1 MKRISLLSIF
11 LAGTAALPCSCGNG
25 SGPGHRAPDGGD
37 SQYEEQ
43 REPCAVHNPLKN
55 VFFGDLHVHTSL
67 SFDAWIWDGRS
78 TPEDAYR
85 FAKGETIP
93 LQPTGGNEGGRGE
106 IRLLRPLDFAAVV
119 DHGELLGEVEACVTP
134 DSGVYDSLTCR
145 LFRRGDFLSTIVIT
159 QQLAFPKPRRSKE
172 ICGSG
177 KVDCPLL
184 AQEVWGRLVE
194 AAEEA
199 YDRTSECTFTS
210 FPGYEYTGT
219 PAVSNRH
226 RVVLF
231 RNGTVPDRAITY
243 FEAPTPQELWRQL
256 KQACL
261 DGMKGCD
268 VMSVPHNSNASNGG
282 AFRVNY
288 PGAEDPAEQQEL
300 ASLRAEIEPVVEI
313 FQQKGDSECM
323 NGLWGVEGEPDPLCD
338 FEKIREQGSPDCE
351 DRPGF
356 LGDVRS
362 GCVSRLDYVRN
373 VLLEGLKEE
382 QRIGVNPYRLGFI
395 ADTDT
400 HNSIPGHVREDRY
413 VGHLANQD
421 DTPQKRLEIEDNLVH
436 NPGGLTAVW
445 AEENTR
451 NAIFTALKNRE
462 VYATSGPRIEVRFFG
477 GWEDPHAL
485 CEDPDFVRIG
495 YQRGVPMGGVL
506 PPKAVE
512 TNAPGFAVSAWRDP
526 DSLAGGGTPLQRLQ
540 IIKGW
545 LEGGQKLMTRV
556 YEVAGDPDN
565 AASVDAATCERVGQG
580 FDTLCTVWTDPDFD
594 PSEPAYYYARVV
606 ENPSC
611 RWSTYECNRLKEDG
625 QDLPETCNGPDAN
638 TTVQERVWT
647 SPIWYRPA
655 AL

>member
-1 MKRISLLSIF
+1 MKRISLFSMLF
-11 LAGTAALPCSCGNG
+11 AGTALFPCGCGDG
-25 SGPGHRAPDGGD
+25 SGPGHSGPDGSD
-37 SQYEEQ
+37 SQYEEL
-43 REPCAVHNPLKN
+43 REPCAVRNPLKN
-55 VFFGDLHVHTSL
+55 VYFGGLHVHTSL
-67 SFDAWIWDGRS
+67 SFDAWIGDVRS
-78 TPEDAYR
+78 KPEDAYR
-85 FAKGETIP
+85 FAKGETVP

-106 IRLLRPLDFAAVV
+106 IRLERPLDFAAVV
-119 DHGELLGEVEACVTP
+119 DHGDLLAETEACVTP

-159 QQLAFPKPRRSKE
+159 NQLAFPNPRRSKE
-172 ICGSG
+172 ICGPG
-177 KVDCPLL
+177 GVDCPLL

-226 RVVLF
+226 RIVLF
-231 RNGTVPDRAITY
+231 RNGTVPDRPVTY

-256 KQACL
+256 KQGCL
-261 DGMKGCD
+261 EGMRGCD
-268 VMSVPHNSNASNGG
+268 VMAVPHNSNASNGG
-282 AFRVNY
+282 AFHVDY
-288 PGAEDPAEQQEL
+288 PGVDEEAEQRDL

-313 FQQKGDSECM
+313 FQHKGDSECM
-323 NGLWGVEGEPDPLCD
+323 KGLWGGQDERDPLCD
-338 FEKIREQGSPDCE
+338 FEKIREAGSPDCE

-356 LGDVRS
+356 LGDVRL

-400 HNSIPGHVREDRY
+400 HNTIPGYVLEDRY

-421 DTPQKRLEIEDNLVH
+421 DTPQKRLAPTENVMN

-451 NAIFTALKNRE
+451 NAIFTAMKNRE
-462 VYATSGPRIEVRFFG
+462 VYATSGPRIVVRFFG
-477 GWEDPHAL
+477 GWDYPDAL
-485 CEDPDFVRIG
+485 CDDPDFVRAG
-495 YQRGVPMGGVL
+495 YQTGVPMGGVL
-506 PPKAVE
+506 PPK
-512 TNAPGFAVSAWRDP
+512 PGEGKTPAFAVSAWRDL
-526 DSLAGGGTPLQRLQ
+526 DSPTGGGTPLQRIQ

-545 LEGGQKLMTRV
+545 VDGGQRLMTRV
-556 YEVAGDPDN
+556 FDVAGSPDN
-565 AASVDAATCERVGQG
+565 GASVDLETCERVGER
-580 FDTLCTVWTDPDFD
+580 FDALCTVWTDPEFD

-611 RWSTYECNRLKEDG
+611 RWSTYECNRLRDAG
-625 QDLPETCNGPDAN
+625 QELPETCNASDLEG
-638 TTVQERVWT
+638 TVQERAWT

-655 AL
+655 AS

>member
-11 LAGTAALPCSCGNG
+11 LAGTAALPCGCGNG

-43 REPCAVHNPLKN
+43 REPCSVHNPLKN

-106 IRLLRPLDFAAVV
+106 IRLERPLDFAAVV
-119 DHGELLGEVEACVTP
+119 DHGELLAEVEACVTT

-145 LFRRGDFLSTIVIT
+145 LFRRGDFLSTIVVT
-159 QQLAFPKPRRSKE
+159 QPLAFPKPRRSKE

-184 AQEVWGRLVE
+184 AHEVWGRLVE

-231 RNGTVPDRAITY
+231 RNGTVPDRPVTY

-261 DGMKGCD
+261 DGMRGCD
-268 VMSVPHNSNASNGG
+268 VMSVPHNSNLSNGG
-282 AFRVNY
+282 AFHVDY
-288 PGAEDPAEQQEL
+288 AGAQDPAEQQKL

-323 NGLWGVEGEPDPLCD
+323 NGLWGVEAEPDPLCE
-338 FEKIREQGSPDCE
+338 FEKIREKGAPDCK

-356 LGDVRS
+356 LGDVRL

-382 QRIGVNPYRLGFI
+382 QRIGVNPYRLGII

-477 GWEDPHAL
+477 GWDFADAL
-485 CEDPDFVRIG
+485 CDDPDFVRVG
-495 YQRGVPMGGVL
+495 YQRGVPMGSVL
-506 PPKAVE
+506 PPKPVE
-512 TNAPGFAVSAWRDP
+512 ANAPGFAVSARRDP
-526 DSLAGGGTPLQRLQ
+526 DSPPGGGTPLQRIQ

-545 LEGGQKLMTRV
+545 VESGQKLMTRV
-556 YEVAGDPDN
+556 YEVPGSPDN
-565 AASVDAATCERVGQG
+565 GASVDPATCERSGQG

-606 ENPSC
+606 ENPTC
-611 RWSTYECNRLKEDG
+611 RWSTYECNRLKEAG
-625 QDLPETCNGPDAN
+625 QALPDICKEPDMKA
-638 TTVQERVWT
+638 TVQERAWT
-647 SPIWYRPA
+647 SPIWYRPSPF
-655 AL
+655 